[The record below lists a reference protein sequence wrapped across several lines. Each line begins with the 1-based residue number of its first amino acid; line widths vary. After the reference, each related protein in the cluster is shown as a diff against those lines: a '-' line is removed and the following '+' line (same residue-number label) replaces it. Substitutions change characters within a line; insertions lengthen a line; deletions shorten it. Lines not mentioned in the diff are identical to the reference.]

1 VDDKRIRCGDRMKMP
16 RFAAAP
22 YLVGLGLTG

>member
-1 VDDKRIRCGDRMKMP
+1 VDGKRIRCGDRMKMP
-16 RFAAAP
+16 RFATAP